1 MGRSV
6 ARTARRQGRA
16 ENAETICSR
25 VKSPMGLFGELEAGA
40 GPPQGKS
47 AHADFRDEFL
57 DRIWKGRRAREW
69 PCSPSMT
76 RSLDDSRRGADTSSL
91 VSPRSRR
98 IALASHLAAMR
109 LAALR
114 LAAVVSRCWR
124 PRASPVI
131 SADLA
136 CRNNSSCSPLSS
148 HRRLAAVVSRC
159 HSSSLLSRRLHRR
172 RAGAAH

>member
-1 MGRSV
+1 
-6 ARTARRQGRA
+6 
-16 ENAETICSR
+16 
-25 VKSPMGLFGELEAGA
+25 MGLFGELGAGA
-40 GPPQGKS
+40 GPLQREACMRTFGMS
-47 AHADFRDEFL
+47 FWTAF
-57 DRIWKGRRAREW
+57 WKGRLAREW
-69 PCSPSMT
+69 PCSPSTT

-91 VSPRSRR
+91 VSPRSHR

-136 CRNNSSCSPLSS
+136 CRNNSSCSSLSP